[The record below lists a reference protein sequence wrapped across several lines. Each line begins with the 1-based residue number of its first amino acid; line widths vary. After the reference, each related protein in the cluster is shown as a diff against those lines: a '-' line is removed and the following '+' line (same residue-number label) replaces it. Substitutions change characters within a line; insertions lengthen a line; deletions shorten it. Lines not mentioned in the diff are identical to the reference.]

1 MKKIFVA
8 IIFCFVILLSSC
20 SKKEE
25 YAEYKF
31 ELNEDG
37 ESYTFTGL
45 NDNNLKKIVIPST
58 YNDLPVTAIG
68 EYAISSTVESI
79 YISENIES
87 VYGGIFGR
95 NKNLRKVEVSKDN
108 KKYDSRNN
116 CNAIVETDTNTLVAG
131 CVGTIIPDDIEIIG
145 YGAFYLSEITEIDI
159 PNSVHTI
166 EDYAFFWS
174 KLDYV
179 IIPDSVKSLGEG
191 SFGRCYNL
199 ISVKLSNNLE
209 SIGYGCFDST
219 PLTEIFI
226 PKSVKKIDAGI
237 FHLCGSLEKIQVD
250 EDNDVYDSRE
260 NCNAIIETKTNKIIA
275 GCRNTVILEEIEI
288 IGDSALTVAYKE
300 ETFIIPKN
308 IKVIEPFGISA
319 NGNCNPVLEFENK
332 TGWYY
337 INSDGEKVKYDV
349 SSKDVHKQ
357 LFYQGLTI
365 YCD

>member
-1 MKKIFVA
+1 MKKFFVA
-8 IIFCFVILLSSC
+8 IIFCFMIMLSSC

-25 YAEYKF
+25 YPEYKF

-37 ESYTFTGL
+37 MSYTFAGL
-45 NDNNLKKIVIPST
+45 NDKNLKKIVIPAT

-68 EYAISSTVESI
+68 EYVITSTVESI

-87 VYGGIFGR
+87 VYGDIFGR
-95 NKNLRKVEVSKDN
+95 SKNLKKVEVSKDN

-116 CNAIVETDTNTLVAG
+116 CNAIIETKTNTLVAG

-145 YGAFYLSEITEIDI
+145 YGAFYLSEKTEIDI
-159 PNSVHTI
+159 PSSVHTI

-174 KLDYV
+174 RLDYV
-179 IIPDSVKSLGEG
+179 IIPDSVKSIGES
-191 SFGRCYNL
+191 SFGRCSNL
-199 ISVKLSNNLE
+199 VSVKLSSNLE
-209 SIGYGCFDST
+209 SIGAGCFNNT

-226 PKSVKKIDAGI
+226 PKSVKKIDTGV
-237 FHLCGSLEKIQVD
+237 FHLCRLLEKIEVD
-250 EDNDVYDSRE
+250 EDNEVYDSRE
-260 NCNAIIETKTNKIIA
+260 NCNAIIETKANKIIA

-288 IGDSALTVAYKE
+288 IGDSALTVYNRE

-308 IKVIEPFGISA
+308 IKVIEPYGIFA
-319 NGNCNPVLEFENK
+319 NSNCDPVLEFENK

-337 INSDGEKVKYDV
+337 INSDGEKVDYDISGKEV
-349 SSKDVHKQ
+349 NKN
-357 LFYQGLTI
+357 LFYQSLTI